1 MKVWCQKSFEEQ
13 KLDDITARE
22 DVDCDHY
29 PWHNVNILP
38 ILMTAVNI
46 VSAFVYLKERPIKD
60 KVQPLL
66 LASSPLSS
74 AKKESSVSKTYSV
87 FRQVA

>member
-13 KLDDITARE
+13 ELDDITARE

-38 ILMTAVNI
+38 ILNQCVFGRVAAT
-46 VSAFVYLKERPIKD
+46 FGL
-60 KVQPLL
+60 QG
-66 LASSPLSS
+66 
-74 AKKESSVSKTYSV
+74 KKL
-87 FRQVA
+87 R